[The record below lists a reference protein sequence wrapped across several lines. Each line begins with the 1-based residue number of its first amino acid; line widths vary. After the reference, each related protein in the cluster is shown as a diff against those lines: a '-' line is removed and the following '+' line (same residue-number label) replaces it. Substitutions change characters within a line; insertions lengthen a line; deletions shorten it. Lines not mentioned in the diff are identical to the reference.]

1 MIGAMMLFLSSLR
14 AAGVDL
20 SSQSEPLKELP
31 AGVSGYV
38 GWANR
43 LLFAAS
49 YLWTTVSSLA
59 VLQASRGK
67 WRM

>member
-1 MIGAMMLFLSSLR
+1 MIGALMLLFSALKS
-14 AAGVDL
+14 AGVEVGP
-20 SSQSEPLKELP
+20 QAQPLKELP

-49 YLWTTVSSLA
+49 YLWVVLAALA
-59 VLQASRGK
+59 VLRAK
-67 WRM
+67 A